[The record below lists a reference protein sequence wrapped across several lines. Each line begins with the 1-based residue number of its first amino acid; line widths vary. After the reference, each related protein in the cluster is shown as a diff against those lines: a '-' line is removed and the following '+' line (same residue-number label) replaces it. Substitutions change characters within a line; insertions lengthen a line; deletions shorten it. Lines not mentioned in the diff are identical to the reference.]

1 MPFGSCK
8 TLSKYVSKFNYIGG
22 KKLFAKSI
30 HNLSNYKDSLAN
42 ILDFTSIFL
51 GKPTRVAVPMR
62 IQGLPA
68 STHGPE
74 AAAVIGLALNLAQPQ
89 DEVWD
94 FKAPF
99 EHEGDEL
106 IRRTWRWV
114 KSNW

>member
-1 MPFGSCK
+1 MHTYICRASQRVFSDFEFLPGQKIVLTGGGSK
-8 TLSKYVSKFNYIGG
+8 
-22 KKLFAKSI
+22 
-30 HNLSNYKDSLAN
+30 LAN
-42 ILDFTSIFL
+42 LLDFTSIFL

-62 IQGLPA
+62 IQGLPTSA
-68 STHGPE
+68 HGPE

>member
-1 MPFGSCK
+1 MK
-8 TLSKYVSKFNYIGG
+8 V
-22 KKLFAKSI
+22 
-30 HNLSNYKDSLAN
+30 
-42 ILDFTSIFL
+42 
-51 GKPTRVAVPMR
+51 
-62 IQGLPA
+62 QGPPA

-74 AAAVIGLALNLAQPQ
+74 AAAAIGLALTLAQPQ
-89 DEVWD
+89 DELWD